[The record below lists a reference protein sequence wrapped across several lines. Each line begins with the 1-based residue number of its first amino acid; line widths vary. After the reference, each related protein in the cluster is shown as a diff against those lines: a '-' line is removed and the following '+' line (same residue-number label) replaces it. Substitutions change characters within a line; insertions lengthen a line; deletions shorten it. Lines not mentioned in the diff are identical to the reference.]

1 MRNRKKL
8 SIVSPVTKAFIVLAT
23 MLLSLN
29 PVMAQQKYPATVSV
43 NVMPPHSVYLND
55 YISRGSN
62 KLTATVV
69 FNDYNEPSWPIYLKI
84 KIESPNLLIKT
95 RDNYIPQKAI
105 TVLPGVPYT
114 ITGDDLYQYFDFN
127 NIDVAG
133 ISKAELSNSGRL
145 LEGTYNFCFEVFD
158 YRSGKLIS
166 NRGCA
171 AANIRLLE
179 APRLVSPLNE
189 TVFEINV
196 TQNINFQW
204 QLTEAHNIITQYK
217 LHLYELPDVKVN
229 ADIAI
234 SNNQAIKIFESKP
247 TSATNFLYDASYPL
261 LQRGKKYAWR
271 IQAIQEGNRNDFK
284 NNGYSKAGTFYFGY
298 PENGNIKLVHPEDNF
313 GFSLRDEKF
322 FRWEAPDNLTK
333 NQSYIYDFKLVQI
346 NENQSDSDAIL
357 NNPPFHTEQ
366 SSSLT
371 QTYGYDMMVNKR
383 FESNT
388 SYAWQVKAHTGEQ
401 TIASS
406 PVNTLYGPPIL
417 EAFYAGNQ
425 VVFIKK
431 AFGHLGDLSGEG
443 EIKISPTGA
452 TARVNFSHITITP
465 SGVLYMLSKGRAT
478 GIYPLP
484 PIGLIAEY
492 APNGKADFVADSVI
506 VNPSGLFL
514 KGAVKWNF
522 PHPTIKPNPAYIT
535 SKTSVVDFNELR
547 LIGIVPLTDSLQ
559 YELADPY
566 GFNLEFTE
574 GSDIVLR
581 GRNNYYPRLN
591 GNVTLPKNVKD
602 VITKRIKLPF
612 KETHR
617 LDFINETNVQGNP
630 SVDLLNNARLYL
642 QAVNYTFDFSE
653 TESAEKFTGD
663 KEWKGV
669 YISRAN
675 FIFDSEA
682 DKNYQLVY
690 KKQYIK
696 TIDATSA
703 GPDSCWVTTSG
714 LQFNTTKNLNPTDS
728 VWFNKFPS
736 FITNYRF
743 SFQNSAIK
751 NSYVKGMLHIPLISE
766 TREFTYTIPLSE
778 RGFQFGYLDE
788 SLDGIEFV
796 YNENADDQKLNIRIN
811 KAVFAAKERLD
822 MNINLEWPS
831 LVIKLQNLE
840 GFKVYGDTR
849 IGFNKA
855 NGMFSLPDQT
865 NGKIRGFP
873 ITAHILGA
881 GSAPGLYAFSIRADV
896 IMSADV
902 AGPEGPPVAN
912 LYSIYNNK
920 LLGDYARFNESY
932 STAASSQATQKQE
945 EEKGLLSDLPADGT
959 DLSQLEKK
967 IDEQLNFSH
976 ADIVESA
983 KAMINQTDS
992 ISETPSSSS
1001 ADTTSNQPKE
1011 RHLTPQQ
1018 AEELHVKAQLATR
1031 ILIAKYASSLNSV
1044 SKGMADKID
1053 KITLNVNSKINDA
1066 IYTIVDSMAAKIAKN
1081 IKDASI
1087 KQTLYEV
1094 ADVTKKETA
1103 GTITTNITA
1112 FSQDLKDQ
1120 LNPTNAVAMLVGSA
1134 IEATVTE
1141 VVEQGVENISA
1152 EDLANKAGESLSKSA
1167 EMLGAIPK
1175 QIADKGGELLKSID
1189 PQVLFE
1195 NLCGA
1200 LKELAYNKVKEVVAA
1215 KAAEAVSSLIGE
1227 EAGEAIGQFVQSLPM
1242 DLDGI
1247 GKKFKGEALKT
1258 IVADPVS
1265 VSLQT
1270 KIVSLAGYIQ
1280 YTPDDP
1286 TYGNVWVGDITAT
1299 LKVPVKLSFNVA
1311 YMVGKKDGLNFWFC
1325 QVRPAGAGSASTGK
1339 TKTAAE
1345 LAADKKAYPLD
1356 KPAKIGPVELV
1367 GISGRL
1373 YSHMKDD
1380 GKTIIPDKG
1389 IDYGAFMNVV
1399 FFDASNHGKTLYLNV
1414 ATEYIVT
1421 PDDEFVFD
1429 FKGKCM
1435 VRATAPSLEG
1445 NDCEAVAKGE
1455 VHFNYNSSKHHLVGS
1470 GSLEVKQPGVLCA
1483 KGSFAIETEPGKW
1496 YLAIGSRDK
1505 RIIFV
1510 PGCVGWSPTGWFI
1523 IDQNTAE
1530 LGLGLQY
1537 SIAAKVGFDI
1547 GIVALAVRVD
1557 AGIALGFMVK
1567 VQYNPD
1573 FRLMDVG
1580 IWAELWAKVIVD
1592 YKINLFIASVK
1603 GSITLLDLYASANL
1617 TMHFYPPPKTLKGDV
1632 KGYVKL
1638 LGIVSCDFNAS
1649 FSANI

>member
-1 MRNRKKL
+1 MRNRKNL
-8 SIVSPVTKAFIVLAT
+8 TTAGTMSKAFFLVAT
-23 MLLSLN
+23 MLLCML
-29 PVMAQQKYPATVSV
+29 PAKAQQKYPATVSV
-43 NVMPPHSVYLND
+43 NVVPPYSVYLND

-62 KLTATVV
+62 KLAATVV

-127 NIDVAG
+127 NIDVSG
-133 ISKAELSNSGRL
+133 ISKAELANSGRL
-145 LEGTYNFCFEVFD
+145 LEGNYTFCFEVFD

-171 AANIRLLE
+171 SANVRLLE
-179 APRLVSPLNE
+179 APRLVYPANE
-189 TVFEINV
+189 NVFEINV
-196 TQNINFQW
+196 PQNINFQW

-217 LHLYELPDVKVN
+217 LHLYELPDVKAN
-229 ADIAI
+229 ADVAI
-234 SNNQAIKIFESKP
+234 SNNQAVKIFESNP
-247 TSATNFLYDASYPL
+247 VSATNFLYDLSYPA

-271 IQAIQEGNRNDFK
+271 IQVTQEGNRNDFK

-298 PENGNIKLVHPEDNF
+298 PENGHITLVDPQDNF
-313 GFSLRDEKF
+313 GFSLRDEKY
-322 FRWEAPDNLTK
+322 FRWNAPDNLTK
-333 NQSYIYDFKLVQI
+333 NQQYYYDYKLVQVL
-346 NENQSDSDAIL
+346 ENQNDSDAIL
-357 NNPPFHTEQ
+357 NNTPVHTFQ
-366 SSSLT
+366 SPLLT
-371 QTYGYDMMVNKR
+371 KTTPHDLFVNKR

-388 SYAWQVKAHTGEQ
+388 TYAWQVKAHTGEQ

-406 PVNTLYGPPIL
+406 PVNKFYGPPIL
-417 EAFYAGNQ
+417 EAFYAYNS

-443 EIKISPTGA
+443 EIKISPSGA
-452 TARVNFSHITITP
+452 TATVYFQHITIER
-465 SGVLYMLSKGRAT
+465 SGVLYMLKKGRAT
-478 GIYPLP
+478 GKYPLP
-484 PIGLIAEY
+484 PIGLNAEY
-492 APNGKADFVADSVI
+492 APNGKADFMADSVVVI
-506 VNPSGLFL
+506 PSGLFL

-522 PHPTIKPNPAYIT
+522 PHPTLKPKPAFIT
-535 SKTSVVDFNELR
+535 TKISEVDFNELR
-547 LIGIVPLTDSLQ
+547 LIGIVPLTDSLK

-566 GFNLEFTE
+566 GFDLEFTA

-591 GNVTLPKNVKD
+591 GLVTMPKNVKD
-602 VITKRIKLPF
+602 VTTKRVKLPF

-617 LDFINETNVQGNP
+617 LDFIKETNVQGNP

-642 QAVNYTFDFSE
+642 QAVNYAFDFSE
-653 TESAEKFTGD
+653 TESDEKFSGD

-669 YISRAN
+669 YISGAN
-675 FIFDSEA
+675 FIFESDV
-682 DKNYQLVY
+682 DKNYQIVY

-696 TIDATSA
+696 NIDATA
-703 GPDSCWVTTSG
+703 PGPDSCWVTSSG
-714 LQFNTTKNLNPTDS
+714 LQFNTTKNLTPADS

-736 FITNYRF
+736 FITNFRF
-743 SFQNSAIK
+743 SFQNSTIK
-751 NSYVKGMLHIPLISE
+751 NSYVKGKLYIPLISE
-766 TREFTYTIPLSE
+766 TREFAYTIPLSE

-796 YNENADDQKLNIRIN
+796 YNGKADDQKINFRIN

-831 LVIKLQNLE
+831 LEIKLQNLE

-849 IGFNKA
+849 IGFYKA

-865 NGKIRGFP
+865 NGKIRGYP
-873 ITAHILGA
+873 MMAHVLGA

-896 IMSADV
+896 VMCSDV

-920 LLGDYARFNESY
+920 LLGDYSRFNESFT
-932 STAASSQATQKQE
+932 TASGSENAAKE
-945 EEKGLLSDLPADGT
+945 EEESGLLTDLPADGT
-959 DLSQLEKK
+959 DLSKLEEK

-983 KAMINQTDS
+983 KMLLNQTDS
-992 ISETPSSSS
+992 VTQASSVIA
-1001 ADTTSNQPKE
+1001 ADTTTTQNPK
-1011 RHLTPQQ
+1011 RQLSPQQ
-1018 AEELHVKAQLATR
+1018 QEELHLKAQLAAR
-1031 ILIAKYASSLNSV
+1031 ILIARYAEGLNSV

-1053 KITLNVNSKINDA
+1053 QITLNVNSRINEA
-1066 IYTIVDSMAAKIAKN
+1066 VYTIVDSMAAKIAKN

-1103 GTITTNITA
+1103 GTVTTNITA
-1112 FSQDLKDQ
+1112 FSKDLKDK
-1120 LNPTNAVAMLVGSA
+1120 LSPANAVALIIGSVV
-1134 IEATVTE
+1134 EATVTE
-1141 VVEQGVENISA
+1141 VVEQGVENISV
-1152 EDLANKAGESLSKSA
+1152 EDLTNKAGESLTKSA
-1167 EMLGAIPK
+1167 DMLGAIPQ
-1175 QIADKGGELLKSID
+1175 QIADEGAKLLKSID

-1195 NLCGA
+1195 NLYGA

-1227 EAGEAIGQFVQSLPM
+1227 EAGAAVGQFVQSLPM

-1247 GKKFKGEALKT
+1247 GKKFQGEAVKT
-1258 IVADPVS
+1258 VLADPVS

-1286 TYGNVWVGDITAT
+1286 TYGDVWIGDITAT
-1299 LKVPVKLSFNVA
+1299 LKVPVKFAFNVA
-1311 YMVGKKDGLNFWFC
+1311 YLVGKKDGLNFWFS
-1325 QVRPAGAGSASTGK
+1325 QVRPAGAGSASTK
-1339 TKTAAE
+1339 KKNTAAT
-1345 LAADKKAYPLD
+1345 LASDKKAYPLD
-1356 KPAKIGPVELV
+1356 KPVKLGPVELV

-1380 GKTIIPDKG
+1380 GKTIVPDKG
-1389 IDYGAFMNVV
+1389 VDYGAFLNVV
-1399 FFDASNHGKTLYLNV
+1399 FFDASNHGNTLYLNV

-1435 VRATAPSLEG
+1435 VRAAEPSLEG
-1445 NDCEAVAKGE
+1445 NDCEAVGKGE

-1470 GSLEVKQPGVLCA
+1470 GSLEIKQTGVLCA
-1483 KGSFAIETEPGKW
+1483 KGSFAIDVEPGKW
-1496 YLAIGSRDK
+1496 YLAVGNRDN

-1510 PGCVGWSPTGWFI
+1510 PGCAGLSPTGWFI

-1567 VQYNPD
+1567 VQYNPS

-1592 YKINLFIASVK
+1592 YKIDLWLVSVK

-1617 TMHFYPPPKTLKGDV
+1617 VMHFYPPPKTLKGDV
-1632 KGYVKL
+1632 KGYIKL
-1638 LGIVSCDFNAS
+1638 LGIVSCDFKAS
-1649 FSANI
+1649 FSATI